1 MSPLP
6 SAKSA
11 PPSASRRRR
20 CGTDVA
26 LADYTPPQT
35 VRKPKRLALRF
46 RGIGSK
52 ALYVTH
58 VLRVFTV
65 GPSFLEGSSLR
76 QKLAKPSGFLLT
88 AAF

>member
-1 MSPLP
+1 MP
-6 SAKSA
+6 
-11 PPSASRRRR
+11 R
-20 CGTDVA
+20 
-26 LADYTPPQT
+26 
-35 VRKPKRLALRF
+35 RLALRF

-76 QKLAKPSGFLLT
+76 QKLAKPSGFLQT
-88 AAF
+88 PAF